1 MAGVEA
7 NSEALNTTVVPQLA
21 TKADLKE
28 LASEL
33 KQEMW
38 KQCLRILLGVLAI
51 GGFLISFMIDF
62 DARCQVAWLE
72 TAKLPGFSLDHP

>member
-1 MAGVEA
+1 MSYVKRLELAGAEA
-7 NSEALNTTVVPQLA
+7 HAEALNTTVVPQLA

-38 KQCLRILLGVLAI
+38 KQSLGILLGVLAI
-51 GGFLISFMIDF
+51 GGFLIRFM
-62 DARCQVAWLE
+62 
-72 TAKLPGFSLDHP
+72 K